1 MKKILSITRAKVVLV
16 LALAIA
22 VTAAF
27 AFTGHKTVAKKNV
40 MYYWFASNAA
50 GTSITQPARSNSAST
65 SDPSGC
71 TTGLDYCSLG
81 YTLDQVTT
89 NAQGNI
95 VLKSTTPVSS
105 YGAFSQKN

>member
-1 MKKILSITRAKVVLV
+1 MKQILKITRVRIALV
-16 LALAIA
+16 LALALA

-27 AFTGHKTVAKKNV
+27 AFKGHTEPAKKNV

-50 GTSITQPARSNSAST
+50 GTSITQPARSNSAT
-65 SDPSGC
+65 TADPSGC

-81 YTLDQVTT
+81 YTQDQVTT
-89 NAQGNI
+89 NGQGNI
-95 VLKSTTPVSS
+95 VLKSTTPVSG